1 LNFYINER
9 VILQGRKLK
18 CLLADPSARGNIPAR
33 SQILNAQGRVSL
45 PTEEFHTPGGFQ
57 PKGDNSSPLT
67 AYWAAEV
74 STAKLSPGRFTVEAA
89 VLQFAARE
97 DFVVVDRRHYDQL
110 IKAAGAEKLRSRT
123 PFATAAQVATSLTQ
137 TWRSLPTYFSL
148 PYRRS
153 LRPEAILFQIKNLPL
168 SSPELAALSRE
179 AFEWVNFHIG
189 RFLYDQVFFGG
200 TIDVERTERRDLVE
214 VRLYVDANAPLDR
227 EVPYELNAILASLVP
242 DGYKIGVKWVV
253 QTDTGI
259 LDVSWA

>member
-18 CLLADPSARGNIPAR
+18 CLLTDPTARGAIPTR

-45 PTEEFHTPGGFQ
+45 PAEEFHPPAGLR
-57 PKGDNSSPLT
+57 PKGENSPPLT

-74 STAKLSPGRFTVEAA
+74 STAKLSTGRFTVQTAA
-89 VLQFAARE
+89 TQFAGSE
-97 DFVVVDRRHYDQL
+97 DFVVVDRGHYDQL
-110 IKAAGAEKLRSRT
+110 IKAAGSEKLRSRT
-123 PFATAAQVATSLTQ
+123 PFATEAEVASSWVQ
-137 TWRSLPTYFSL
+137 TWRDLPTYFSL
-148 PYRRS
+148 PRRRF

-179 AFEWVNFHIG
+179 AFDWVNFHIG

-200 TIDVERTERRDLVE
+200 TIDVARSERRDLVE

-253 QTDTGI
+253 QTDTGT
-259 LDVSWA
+259 LDVSWG